1 MYRKLRNEFFCNQD
15 DLKVRFLY
23 LLSIYCTLTLSGLTK
38 EIEDRAKKAVE
49 ILYGSNIQ
57 QFKIRELLPFPNETK
72 REAWD
77 VQTTFLLNKLQYTV
91 DLLIQENNGH
101 ITNARLI
108 DTMIPI

>member
-1 MYRKLRNEFFCNQD
+1 MK
-15 DLKVRFLY
+15 
-23 LLSIYCTLTLSGLTK
+23 
-38 EIEDRAKKAVE
+38 
-49 ILYGSNIQ
+49 
-57 QFKIRELLPFPNETK
+57 K